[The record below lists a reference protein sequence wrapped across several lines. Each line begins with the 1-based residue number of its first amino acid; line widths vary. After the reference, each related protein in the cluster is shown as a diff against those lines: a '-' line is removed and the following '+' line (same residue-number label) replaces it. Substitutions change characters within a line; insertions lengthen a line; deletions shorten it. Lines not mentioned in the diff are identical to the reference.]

1 MQIDEQFLKEYK
13 EVILG
18 CLIILILS
26 IFGLKQVFTAISK
39 VNTQAAEH
47 KKKSIELQEIKKKIA
62 NTEEQKQKVITKQT
76 KLKPF
81 FEQKMAPEDSISSFG
96 GMFEDMVDYIKMN
109 NLMLRSV
116 EYKLNPPKDKIGS
129 KFPTVYNVC
138 GVDFFIIGTYPQIQ
152 GLIRDLKVYP
162 YYIDIAK
169 VELTPYEKDPEY
181 VLTKLS
187 ITLYSKKEVSAVS
200 KIQ

>member
-1 MQIDEQFLKEYK
+1 
-13 EVILG
+13 
-18 CLIILILS
+18 
-26 IFGLKQVFTAISK
+26 
-39 VNTQAAEH
+39 
-47 KKKSIELQEIKKKIA
+47 
-62 NTEEQKQKVITKQT
+62 
-76 KLKPF
+76 
-81 FEQKMAPEDSISSFG
+81 
-96 GMFEDMVDYIKMN
+96 
-109 NLMLRSV
+109 MLRSV
-116 EYKLNPPKDKIGS
+116 EYKLNPPQDKIGS

-181 VLTKLS
+181 VSTKLS
-187 ITLYSKKEVSAVS
+187 ITLYSKKEVSAAS

>member
-62 NTEEQKQKVITKQT
+62 NTEEQKQ
-76 KLKPF
+76 
-81 FEQKMAPEDSISSFG
+81 APEDSISSFG
-96 GMFEDMVDYIKMN
+96 GMFEDIVDYIKMN

-116 EYKLNPPKDKIGS
+116 EYKLNPPQDKIGS

-187 ITLYSKKEVSAVS
+187 ITLYSKKEVSAAS

>member
-1 MQIDEQFLKEYK
+1 
-13 EVILG
+13 
-18 CLIILILS
+18 
-26 IFGLKQVFTAISK
+26 
-39 VNTQAAEH
+39 
-47 KKKSIELQEIKKKIA
+47 
-62 NTEEQKQKVITKQT
+62 
-76 KLKPF
+76 
-81 FEQKMAPEDSISSFG
+81 MAPEDSISSFG
-96 GMFEDMVDYIKMN
+96 GMFEDIVDYIKMN

-187 ITLYSKKEVSAVS
+187 ITLYSKKEVSAAS